1 MEKSQDSPVFDGN
14 PSNGD
19 QEKQEISPYSN
30 APVDERAFVSPVAL
44 IPQDNDNATFSMALG
59 IVTWISHITAPF
71 LCFPICIAPL
81 SMIAG
86 IALGHLGLR
95 DAKNMNGLRRD
106 RAIIGLVLNYL
117 SLIGYVLALL
127 FGVAIV
133 GGIGMGISKL

>member
-1 MEKSQDSPVFDGN
+1 
-14 PSNGD
+14 
-19 QEKQEISPYSN
+19 
-30 APVDERAFVSPVAL
+30 
-44 IPQDNDNATFSMALG
+44 
-59 IVTWISHITAPF
+59 
-71 LCFPICIAPL
+71 
-81 SMIAG
+81 MIAG